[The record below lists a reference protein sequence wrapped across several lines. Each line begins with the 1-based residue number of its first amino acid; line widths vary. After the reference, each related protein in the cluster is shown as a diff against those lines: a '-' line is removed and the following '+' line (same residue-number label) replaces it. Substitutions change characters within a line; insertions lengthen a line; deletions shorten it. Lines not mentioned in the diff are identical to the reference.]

1 MIPVCSSR
9 GTCVI
14 PLKTHQ
20 GALAH
25 SIFLAPLELHE
36 PYKSPGS
43 PANECSPSVGTA
55 VGAVADPTGGGWVVG
70 SNGTI
75 ATQGNAPCYG
85 PLAGQT
91 LNAPIVGI
99 ASTPDG
105 KGYWLVASDGGVFSF
120 GDAVFYGSISGKPLN
135 KPIVGIAATPD
146 GGGYWLVASETPNS
160 SNKRIRFRTA
170 QGSNGNNRA

>member
-1 MIPVCSSR
+1 M
-9 GTCVI
+9 
-14 PLKTHQ
+14 
-20 GALAH
+20 GAAMAPWGNGYYNSTEIIAETSPTSQSGYLYTWAQYRQ
-25 SIFLAPLELHE
+25 SI
-36 PYKSPGS
+36 S
-43 PANECSPSVGTA
+43 PANQCSPSVGTA